1 MLPSLRLKLASLLF
15 GVLWAL
21 GMFWWSGA
29 YNVSTALLL
38 AACGAC
44 AGYGWY
50 WLMRGVIARGRV
62 PEH

>member
-1 MLPSLRLKLASLLF
+1 MLPSTRLKLASSLF
-15 GVLWAL
+15 GVVWAL

-29 YNVSTALLL
+29 YSVVNALLL
-38 AACGAC
+38 AICGAG

-50 WLMRGVIARGRV
+50 WLMRGYLARGRV